1 MEEIRKD
8 NRIAGGKSPAASGRR
23 ENKMGYMPCNQL
35 LISMSVP
42 MMISMLVQAL
52 YNVVD
57 SIFVSRLNEAAFT
70 AVSLAFPV
78 QSLMIA
84 ISVGTAVG
92 VNALLSRQLG
102 ERDFEGA
109 NKTAGNGILLA
120 VLSSF
125 VFIIFGLFG
134 TGIFFN
140 ALTDDPQIAQ
150 YGIQYTQVV
159 TILCFG
165 LFLQIIFERTMQAT
179 GRTIF
184 NMISQMVGAVTNI
197 ILDPIMIFGLFGF
210 PRMEVAGAAL
220 ATVLGQIFGAALSL
234 IFNLKFNKDIDLSLR
249 YLRPDKKIIRRIYAV
264 GFPSIL
270 MQSIGSVMNFGMNK
284 ILIVFSS
291 TAAAVFGAYFK
302 LQSFIFMPVFGL
314 NNGMVPII
322 AYNLG
327 AGRPDRIN
335 KTIKLAA
342 IYATIIML
350 LGLAAFQFLPEVLL
364 GFFDASEN
372 MLSMGVTALRVISI
386 SFIMAG
392 MNIVFSSVF
401 QAMGHGVLSLE
412 ASAVRQLLFLLPA
425 AYILAKTVGLHGV
438 WWSFPIAEIASTA
451 ISLIFMRKIYK
462 EQLNAKPEGTYEEEL
477 SEAEYEL

>member
-1 MEEIRKD
+1 
-8 NRIAGGKSPAASGRR
+8 
-23 ENKMGYMPCNQL
+23 
-35 LISMSVP
+35 
-42 MMISMLVQAL
+42 
-52 YNVVD
+52 
-57 SIFVSRLNEAAFT
+57 
-70 AVSLAFPV
+70 
-78 QSLMIA
+78 
-84 ISVGTAVG
+84 
-92 VNALLSRQLG
+92 
-102 ERDFEGA
+102 
-109 NKTAGNGILLA
+109 
-120 VLSSF
+120 
-125 VFIIFGLFG
+125 
-134 TGIFFN
+134 
-140 ALTDDPQIAQ
+140 
-150 YGIQYTQVV
+150 
-159 TILCFG
+159 
-165 LFLQIIFERTMQAT
+165 
-179 GRTIF
+179 
-184 NMISQMVGAVTNI
+184 
-197 ILDPIMIFGLFGF
+197 
-210 PRMEVAGAAL
+210 
-220 ATVLGQIFGAALSL
+220 
-234 IFNLKFNKDIDLSLR
+234 
-249 YLRPDKKIIRRIYAV
+249 
-264 GFPSIL
+264 
-270 MQSIGSVMNFGMNK
+270 MNK

-327 AGRPDRIN
+327 AGRPDRIK

-462 EQLNAKPEGTYEEEL
+462 EQLNAKPEGTDEEEL